1 MGEKEKVFQVSRQS
15 VTVAM
20 IVKNKKTMIKYCK
33 LLMVMIDVCKLLTE
47 SKSRWD
53 MERKTPKQAKTRPI
67 ARVSRR
73 LRALILMPVNRLGF
87 DDEFTEIKIIEPIF
101 TQRDKKIN
109 SLGGNV
115 SGEPAATISYPQR
128 LQSNEYFVHLGF
140 RKQYDIR
147 GKSVDYL

>member
-20 IVKNKKTMIKYCK
+20 MVKNKKT
-33 LLMVMIDVCKLLTE
+33 MIDVCKLLTE

-128 LQSNEYFVHLGF
+128 QQLNEYFVHLGF

-147 GKSVDYL
+147 GKSVGYL